1 MRGGREAIGGA
12 VGGFGGEGPGAGR
25 PGEARGWA
33 RRVRELRVRE
43 WPGRALGARVR
54 LRWVHQILGGAL
66 LMPYLLLAQVGVG
79 VAAGGTNAMASFRLT
94 LIAYA
99 AALPLAAVT
108 GLVGLVRPLSV
119 AAVRAM
125 CGVPGDTLAEGQARS
140 WAARWRASAWWTLH
154 LGVGAVVSGVSL
166 AAPPMAV
173 VLIVLPLS
181 GTLRGSHLGMGWLST
196 TAEVFV
202 APVLGVGL
210 LAGVVLCAAGAG
222 ALLARLAPVLLGPTA
237 ADRLAAAEERAADLA
252 VRNRLARELHDAVG
266 HALSAVTLQA
276 GAARR
281 VLDSDPGFVREALAA
296 IEDTTRRT
304 VGELDAV
311 LGLLRDG
318 DPARADAAPAPT
330 LAADLD
336 GLLARTRAG
345 GTTLTAE
352 QQPGPAGDW
361 AQLPAI
367 ASREAYRIVQEGL
380 SNALRHGA
388 GPIALRIRVH
398 TSDGHRELEITMT
411 NPPAPSP
418 APRAGEER
426 RTTGGRGL
434 RGAAERAALLGGR
447 LEAGPYEDGWRLRAT
462 LPLGDTEVGR
472 GPLGDTSAGPG
483 PLGDTSAGP
492 ADGAPDGAAEKNARG
507 AGR

>member
-1 MRGGREAIGGA
+1 MRRWPGLLA
-12 VGGFGGEGPGAGR
+12 GAG
-25 PGEARGWA
+25 A
-33 RRVRELRVRE
+33 
-43 WPGRALGARVR
+43 R
-54 LRWVHQILGGAL
+54 LRWVHLILGGAL
-66 LMPYLLLAQVGVG
+66 LMPYFLLAQVGVG
-79 VAAGGTNAMASFRLT
+79 VAAGGVNALASLPLT
-94 LIAYA
+94 LAAYA

-108 GLVGLVRPLSV
+108 GLLGLVRPLSV

-125 CGVPGDTLAEGQARS
+125 CGVPGDRLADGPARS

-154 LGVGAVVSGVSL
+154 LGVGAVISGMSL
-166 AAPPMAV
+166 AATPMAV
-173 VLIVLPLS
+173 VLMVLPFS
-181 GTLRGSHLGMGWLST
+181 GTLRESPLGLGWFSSK
-196 TAEVFV
+196 ADPYV

-210 LAGVVLCAAGAG
+210 MALVLLCSAGAG

-281 VLDSDPGFVREALAA
+281 VLDRDPEFVREALAA
-296 IEDTTRRT
+296 IEETTRRT
-304 VGELDAV
+304 VGELDTV

-345 GTTLTAE
+345 GTTITV
-352 QQPGPAGDW
+352 QQDPGPAGDW
-361 AQLPAI
+361 EQLPAI

-380 SNALRHGA
+380 SNALRHGL
-388 GPIALRIRVH
+388 GPIALLIRVH
-398 TSDGHRELEITMT
+398 TPDDHRELEITMT
-411 NPPAPSP
+411 NPLAQATPAPED
-418 APRAGEER
+418 GQR

-447 LEAGPYEDGWRLRAT
+447 LEAGPQEGRWRLRAS
-462 LPLGDTEVGR
+462 LPLG
-472 GPLGDTSAGPG
+472 
-483 PLGDTSAGP
+483 
-492 ADGAPDGAAEKNARG
+492 GATG